1 MRTRTIWL
9 ALCAGL
15 ALSACSGGTETASS
29 QSSTLSE
36 VFMAASNQR
45 KANRNPPALPTLTRP
60 LLDGLTVA
68 SLEVVAPKR
77 EQTAYLIPD
86 AYRDGNVTVW
96 RTGGNR
102 QVVLRDGVLIGTK
115 GLGNDLAS
123 ADASPALAAVRS
135 HGSSSGQR
143 VMYIRNDVNGVDR
156 MSLSCEVRNIGPET
170 LEIVER
176 SFPTVHLRE
185 DCSNET
191 GQITNHYWVDSR
203 DGTVWKSR
211 QWGGPKVGYLDI
223 RLLKK

>member
-1 MRTRTIWL
+1 MRTRTVCL

-15 ALSACSGGTETASS
+15 ILSACSGGTETASS

-36 VFMAASNQR
+36 VVSVASNQR
-45 KANRNPPALPTLTRP
+45 KAKRNPPVLPTLTRP
-60 LLDGLTVA
+60 LL
-68 SLEVVAPKR
+68 EVVAAKR
-77 EQTAYLIPD
+77 EQTAYLIPE

-96 RTGGNR
+96 RTGGNS
-102 QVVLRDGVLIGTK
+102 QLVLRDGVLIGTK

-135 HGSSSGQR
+135 RGSSSGQR

-156 MSLSCEVRNIGPET
+156 MSLSCEVRNMGAET

-191 GQITNHYWVDSR
+191 GQITNHYWVDRR
-203 DGTVWKSR
+203 DSTVWKSR
-211 QWGGPKVGYLDI
+211 QWGGPKVGYLDM

>member
-1 MRTRTIWL
+1 MKMRHICL
-9 ALCAGL
+9 ALCASL
-15 ALSACSGGTETASS
+15 ALSACSGGTEKASS

-36 VFMAASNQR
+36 VANVIVAGR
-45 KANRNPPALPTLTRP
+45 KAKRNPPELPTLTRP
-60 LLDGLTVA
+60 LLDNLTVG
-68 SLEVVAPKR
+68 SLEVIASKR
-77 EQTAYLIPD
+77 AQTAYLIPE
-86 AYRDGNVTVW
+86 ARRSGNLTVW
-96 RTGGNR
+96 RTGGNS
-102 QVVLRDGVLIGTK
+102 QVILRDGVLIGTK

-135 HGSSSGQR
+135 RGSSAGQR

-156 MSLSCEVRNIGPET
+156 MSLSCEVHNLGAEN

-191 GQITNHYWVDSR
+191 GKIANHYWVDRR

-211 QWGGPKVGYLDI
+211 QWAGPQTGYLDI